1 MIEISDYRK
10 KELNEIFNLRAEK
23 MDKTS
28 ISHATFYW
36 STEHFAFQRPDF
48 YTSVRMYSTRNM
60 NMESPYNSEG
70 FLNHHRVMGQI
81 TFILGNEYY
90 DISPVYDYMRIP
102 GATIVQKD
110 SLHLA
115 TKKNDLKKLV

>member
-1 MIEISDYRK
+1 MKYLIFEPRK
-10 KELNEIFNLRAEK
+10 R
-23 MDKTS
+23 DKTS

-70 FLNHHRVMGQI
+70 FLNHHRGDGTNYVY
-81 TFILGNEYY
+81 TRGNEYY

-110 SLHLA
+110 SLHLY
-115 TKKNDLKKLV
+115 K